1 MVAHVPVLLAEA
13 IEGLAIRADGRYLD
27 ATFGRGGHSRAILG
41 RLGPEG
47 RLTAF
52 DRDPEAVREG
62 RLLAGQD
69 ARFAMEQL
77 PFGRLQGY
85 LTEQGLLG
93 RIDGVLLDLGVS
105 SPQLEDAARGF
116 GFRVDGPLDM
126 RMDPGSGRPAADW
139 LNTADESEIARVLWR
154 YGEERGA
161 RRIARAICERRGERP
176 LASTRELAD
185 LVAAITPRRQP
196 GRHPATL
203 VFQAI
208 RIFINGELEQLE
220 SALAGVRAALASG
233 GRLCVISFHSLE
245 DRIVKRFL
253 RDAARVDPALS
264 GLPVVPPQAQP
275 WLRLVGRAIRPG
287 SAELLA
293 NPRARSAVLRIGERC

>member
-1 MVAHVPVLLAEA
+1 MVAHVPVLLEEA

-41 RLGPEG
+41 RLGPAG
-47 RLTAF
+47 RLVAL

-69 ARFAMEQL
+69 ARFAMEQR
-77 PFGRLQGY
+77 PFGQLQEF

-93 RIDGVLLDLGVS
+93 RIDGLLLDLGVS

-139 LNTADESEIARVLWR
+139 LNSADESEIARVLWR

-161 RRIARAICERRGERP
+161 RRIARAICERRSTQPFTG
-176 LASTRELAD
+176 TRELAD

-220 SALAGVRAALASG
+220 AVLASVRAALAPG
-233 GRLCVISFHSLE
+233 ARLCVISFHSLE
-245 DRIVKRFL
+245 DRIVKRFM
-253 RDAARVDPALS
+253 RDAARVDPALA

>member
-1 MVAHVPVLLAEA
+1 MVAHVPVLLEEA

-41 RLGPEG
+41 RLGPAG
-47 RLTAF
+47 RLVAL

-69 ARFAMEQL
+69 ARFTMEQR
-77 PFGRLQGY
+77 PFGQLQEF

-93 RIDGVLLDLGVS
+93 RIDGLLLDLGVS

-139 LNTADESEIARVLWR
+139 LNSADESDIARVLWR

-161 RRIARAICERRGERP
+161 RRIARAICERRSAQPFSG
-176 LASTRELAD
+176 TRELAD

-220 SALAGVRAALASG
+220 AVLAGVRAALAPG
-233 GRLCVISFHSLE
+233 ARLCVISFHSLE
-245 DRIVKRFL
+245 DRIVKRFM
-253 RDAARVDPALS
+253 RDAARVDPALA

-293 NPRARSAVLRIGERC
+293 NPRARSAVLRIGERG